1 MKLNSFWCIIILA
14 VLAFIVAMIEESHY
28 PIINEEQVEAVHEKE
43 SSFCIEIIP
52 IEKLC
57 DEFYVVGEGETFY
70 SITEKCNDP
79 YILIRN
85 PHIQDPQ
92 DIFPGVIIRLQPLL

>member
-1 MKLNSFWCIIILA
+1 MKLNSLWCTIMLA
-14 VLAFIVAMIEESHY
+14 AVVLMVAYIEKSHY
-28 PIINEEQVEAVHEKE
+28 LVINEEQLETLNAEE
-43 SSFCIEIIP
+43 SSICIS

-79 YILIRN
+79 YILMRN
-85 PHIQDPQ
+85 PQIQDPN
-92 DIFPGVIIRLQPLL
+92 DIFPGVILRLQPLL